1 MQADDLLKNDY
12 VSLCPFL
19 KYSHQWQGGKQS
31 DQVKGGVEF
40 DLDLHKTLGLPKGL
54 KFEVD
59 VNAGV
64 QTPGPGND
72 RATTPSLNAPIEGNV
87 NLTWDF
93 DLFTFGRGEKKD
105 R

>member
-1 MQADDLLKNDY
+1 M
-12 VSLCPFL
+12 
-19 KYSHQWQGGKQS
+19 
-31 DQVKGGVEF
+31 EF
-40 DLDLHKTLGLPKGL
+40 DLDLHKTLGLPRGL
-54 KFEVD
+54 KLEAD

-93 DLFTFGRGEKKD
+93 DLFTFGQGEKKD